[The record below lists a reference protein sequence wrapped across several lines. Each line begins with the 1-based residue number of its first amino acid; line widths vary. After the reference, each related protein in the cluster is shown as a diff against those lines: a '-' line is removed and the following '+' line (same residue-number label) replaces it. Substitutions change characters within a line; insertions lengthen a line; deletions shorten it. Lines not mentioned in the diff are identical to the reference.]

1 MKVIK
6 QGMEIQKLKEELEKA
21 EQEKKDIE
29 TEIEGLNRENYEI
42 NEKLILNEISKDTV
56 GTEGDIKSVKDL
68 EQQIVSLEKHAVSDR
83 DLQKM
88 VEALDRIKCDIEV
101 LQIQDRLKKDKDDVD
116 SESKPMNGSDEE
128 ITDQTDILDSIQ
140 DTIDYMKK
148 VQIKM
153 SMKLEG
159 YDPNNESQTS
169 QEFHELFMKSAEKI
183 LDMSVNNTTMQA
195 DIDLINKAVDEPM
208 LRKSSVGD
216 DSFLFN
222 VNSDELNTTKFQNAS
237 DLGITASAL
246 EEQKNKIDELE
257 EFIQV

>member
-1 MKVIK
+1 
-6 QGMEIQKLKEELEKA
+6 
-21 EQEKKDIE
+21 
-29 TEIEGLNRENYEI
+29 
-42 NEKLILNEISKDTV
+42 
-56 GTEGDIKSVKDL
+56 
-68 EQQIVSLEKHAVSDR
+68 
-83 DLQKM
+83 
-88 VEALDRIKCDIEV
+88 
-101 LQIQDRLKKDKDDVD
+101 
-116 SESKPMNGSDEE
+116 
-128 ITDQTDILDSIQ
+128 
-140 DTIDYMKK
+140 
-148 VQIKM
+148 
-153 SMKLEG
+153 
-159 YDPNNESQTS
+159 
-169 QEFHELFMKSAEKI
+169 MKSAEKI